1 MTDST
6 REQRFLTL
14 LNANLGALGR
24 LANSYAGST
33 GERDDLL
40 QEIALALWQ
49 ALPRFRGESSERTF
63 LFRIA
68 HNHCINHIV
77 RRRPTDSLQQLEL
90 DPVDESRPIDAVVG
104 EAQESARLLAAVRR
118 LPLIQ
123 REVVV
128 LALEDMDYGEIAAV
142 LGISETNVGVRL
154 NRART
159 TLRKLMGE
167 TT

>member
-1 MTDST
+1 MTDPA

-24 LANSYAGST
+24 LAASYAGST

-77 RRRPTDSLQQLEL
+77 RRRPNDSLEQLEL
-90 DPVDESRPIDAVVG
+90 DPVDTARPVDAVVG
-104 EAQESARLLAAVRR
+104 DAQESAQLLAAVQR

-128 LALEDMDYGEIAAV
+128 LALEDMDYAEIAAV

-159 TLRKLMGE
+159 ALRKLMGE
-167 TT
+167 PA

>member
-1 MTDST
+1 MTEQT
-6 REQRFLTL
+6 REQRFLAL
-14 LNANLGALGR
+14 LNANLGALRR
-24 LANSYAGST
+24 LSSSYAGTT

-77 RRRPTDSLQQLEL
+77 RRKPAESLQALEL
-90 DPVDESRPIDAVVG
+90 DPEDGARPIEMALSS
-104 EAQESARLLAAVRR
+104 AQESARLVEAVRR

-128 LALEDMDYGEIAAV
+128 LALEDLDYAEIAAV

-154 NRART
+154 NRARAS
-159 TLRKLMGE
+159 LRKLMGE
-167 TT
+167 RA

>member
-1 MTDST
+1 MTDPI

-24 LANSYAGST
+24 LAASYAGST

-77 RRRPTDSLQQLEL
+77 RRRPVESLQHLEL
-90 DPVDESRPIDAVVG
+90 DPVDESRPIDALVSD
-104 EAQESARLLAAVRR
+104 AQDSAQLLAAVRR

-154 NRART
+154 NRARAS
-159 TLRKLMGE
+159 LRKLMGDNA
-167 TT
+167 